1 VVEFSNKLILLDF
14 PARGTI
20 VDFVRG
26 VVLILVDS
34 ENDRSISA
42 ALPLYSL
49 IREELRFASPAVVE
63 VKLGVSGLADG
74 AVAVATEYGGGF
86 SE

>member
-1 VVEFSNKLILLDF
+1 M
-14 PARGTI
+14 I

-26 VVLILVDS
+26 GALILVDS

-49 IREELRFASPAVVE
+49 IREELRVASPAVIE

-86 SE
+86 FE

>member
-1 VVEFSNKLILLDF
+1 VVGFSNKLILLDF

-34 ENDRSISA
+34 ESDRSISA

-49 IREELRFASPAVVE
+49 IREELKSASPAVVE
-63 VKLGVSGLADG
+63 VKLGGSGLADG

>member
-1 VVEFSNKLILLDF
+1 VDELSNKLILLDF
-14 PARGTI
+14 PVGGMI
-20 VDFVRG
+20 VDFGRG
-26 VVLILVDS
+26 VVLILVFS

-42 ALPLYSL
+42 ALSLYSL